1 MLFLKLFPLLIIL
14 IIFILVA
21 VARSYIQSLISPKEK
36 KLDQM
41 IACSE
46 CGIQV
51 HESLVV
57 KKYGASYCSEKCSS
71 I

>member
-1 MLFLKLFPLLIIL
+1 MLFLKLFPLLIIF

-21 VARSYIQSLISPKEK
+21 IARSYIRSLISPKEK

-46 CGIQV
+46 CGTQV
-51 HESLVV
+51 HESLVM
-57 KKYGASYCSEKCSS
+57 KKSGLNYCSEKCSS
-71 I
+71 T